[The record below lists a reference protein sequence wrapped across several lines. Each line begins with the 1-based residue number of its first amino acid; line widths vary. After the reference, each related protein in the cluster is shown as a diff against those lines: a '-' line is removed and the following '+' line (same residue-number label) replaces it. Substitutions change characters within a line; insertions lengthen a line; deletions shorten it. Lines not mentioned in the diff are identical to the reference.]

1 LQDVLG
7 LGQEARMNV
16 PSVSDGNWAWR
27 YSPGA
32 LRTEL
37 AQKLAALAEVTDRSS
52 HPGWGGDGEDF
63 AA

>member
-1 LQDVLG
+1 
-7 LGQEARMNV
+7 MNV